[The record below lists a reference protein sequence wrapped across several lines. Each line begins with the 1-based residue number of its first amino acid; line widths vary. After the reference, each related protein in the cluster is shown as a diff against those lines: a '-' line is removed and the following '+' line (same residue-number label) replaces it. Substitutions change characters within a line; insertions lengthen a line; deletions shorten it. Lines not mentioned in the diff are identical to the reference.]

1 MLFLNYFIINL
12 LSNRS
17 QPPFMFVT
25 INNDEEIV
33 SALNKGDEAA
43 FLKIYELY
51 WYKVY
56 LIAYRRLGKKEI
68 AEELTQ
74 DLFLKLWEK
83 RTTLKPQKIDNYLS
97 VAIKNAVIDHIH
109 SALVANK
116 YMDFHK
122 AYGESA
128 SRQTQETVE
137 FDDLSLAIEKGL
149 SNLPQKTQEVFKL
162 NRLNSWG
169 PDKIAKHLNLSEKTV
184 GYHLTKSLKFMRAYL
199 REYLL
204 LGLYVAVV
212 HTEYF
217 AKYITQNNF

>member
-1 MLFLNYFIINL
+1 
-12 LSNRS
+12 
-17 QPPFMFVT
+17 MFVT
-25 INNDEEIV
+25 FDSEEETV
-33 SALNKGDEAA
+33 RALNQGDEAA

-51 WYKVY
+51 WYKIY

-83 RTTLKPQKIDNYLS
+83 RNTLKPQKIDNYLC

-109 SALVANK
+109 SALVANR
-116 YMDFHK
+116 YLDFHK

-128 SRQTQETVE
+128 SRQTQDTVE
-137 FDDLSLAIEKGL
+137 FDDLSHAIEKGL
-149 SNLPQKTQEVFKL
+149 TNLPVKTQEVFKL
-162 NRLNSWG
+162 SRLNSWA

-204 LGLYVAVV
+204 MGLYVVLIQA
-212 HTEYF
+212 EFF
-217 AKYITQNNF
+217 AESIPINNFI

>member
-1 MLFLNYFIINL
+1 
-12 LSNRS
+12 
-17 QPPFMFVT
+17 MFVT
-25 INNDEEIV
+25 LHNEEEAV
-33 SALNKGDEAA
+33 KALSEGDEAA

-51 WYKVY
+51 WYKIY

-83 RTTLKPQKIDNYLS
+83 RNTLKPQKIDNYLS

-109 SALVANK
+109 SGLVANK
-116 YMDFHK
+116 YLDFYK
-122 AYGESA
+122 AFGESA

-137 FDDLSLAIEKGL
+137 FDDLSHAIERGL
-149 SNLPQKTQEVFKL
+149 SNLPHKTQEVFKL
-162 NRLNSWG
+162 SRLNSWA
-169 PDKIAKHLNLSEKTV
+169 PDKIAKHLHLSEKTV

-204 LGLYVAVV
+204 LGLYFVA
-212 HTEYF
+212 F
-217 AKYITQNNF
+217 